1 MGSEREL
8 IVVPADLRKPLFSV
22 AHSLPYAGHL
32 GVKKTT
38 AKLVNHFYWP
48 NVGRDVTQWCRQCH
62 ECQVGNRAKRAKAP
76 LMPLPTIEEPWQRV
90 AIDIV

>member
-1 MGSEREL
+1 MRLDTSPMGSEREL
-8 IVVPADLRKPLFSV
+8 IVVPADLRKSLFSV

-48 NVGRDVTQWCRQCH
+48 NVGRDVTDNVTNVRW
-62 ECQVGNRAKRAKAP
+62 EIV
-76 LMPLPTIEEPWQRV
+76 QREQKPR
-90 AIDIV
+90 

>member
-1 MGSEREL
+1 MQLQKVDETLKILWQEARSGEDTPYRIRDELLVRLDTSPMGSEREL

-22 AHSLPYAGHL
+22 AHSLSYAGHL

-48 NVGRDVTQWCRQCH
+48 NVG
-62 ECQVGNRAKRAKAP
+62 
-76 LMPLPTIEEPWQRV
+76 
-90 AIDIV
+90 